1 MVREQGLVGGPDTG
15 DETDVRGTLLPEEE
29 SMGDRLL
36 IIDRIHKSFGQEE
49 VLKGINLTLRKGEV
63 LGLIGPSGCG
73 KSTLLR
79 CINGLERV
87 DAGQVY
93 LSGKAVHGVPGAD
106 SRKVRERIGMVFQH
120 FNLFSHLTVMENV
133 AIGPEKVRGK
143 SRETAFYRAS
153 LLLESVGLG
162 DKSEA
167 YPLELSGGQQ
177 QRVAIARAL
186 AMEPELLLFDE
197 PTSALDPEMIYE
209 VLEVIH
215 NIALRGTTM
224 IIVTH
229 ELNFVRRIASR
240 MLFMEKGKILEDS
253 APETFFLAEEQ
264 PRIRTFLRRM
274 SHFGE
279 NGTPPPGNGEGES
292 S

>member
-1 MVREQGLVGGPDTG
+1 MPQ
-15 DETDVRGTLLPEEE
+15 EER
-29 SMGDRLL
+29 MGNRLL
-36 IIDRIHKSFGQEE
+36 IIDRVHKFFGREE

-93 LSGKAVHGVPGAD
+93 LSGNAVHCVPGGEL
-106 SRKVRERIGMVFQH
+106 RKVRERMGMVFQH
-120 FNLFSHLTVMENV
+120 FNLFSHLTVVENV
-133 AIGPEKVRGK
+133 AIGPEKVRGE
-143 SRETAFYRAS
+143 SREAALSRAGE
-153 LLLESVGLG
+153 LLESVGLG
-162 DKSEA
+162 NKAGA

-186 AMEPELLLFDE
+186 AMEPDLLLFDE

-209 VLEVIH
+209 VLEVIRD
-215 NIALRGTTM
+215 IALRGTTM

-229 ELNFVRRIASR
+229 ELNFARRIASR
-240 MLFMEKGKILEDS
+240 MVFMEKGEILEDS
-253 APETFFLAEEQ
+253 PPETFFLAEGH

-279 NGTPPPGNGEGES
+279 NGVLSQGSGKGGGL
-292 S
+292 